1 MKIEKTTLLTMLIAL
16 LALAPVPM
24 TAQSQETA
32 QVPAKSVV
40 TRIDPTDFFTRLVV
54 RNEYRSRQS
63 GEEINLFLPRLEYA
77 LSKTFQALVEIP
89 VAYSDPEAVETDSE
103 TGLGDIRLRGAIRA
117 ARGKGYA
124 VVVATDLVMDT
135 ASEATLGLGKYRL
148 GPLVFASIEVP
159 RLRSTFFPFYQHYFS
174 FAGDR
179 NRSDINYA
187 SIRPSVILTK
197 WPNRWYTVID
207 PNFFVDFERDTDS
220 GMTLE
225 LEIGHP
231 LGKNMNFY
239 IRPGIGVYGD
249 IPQVYDWNFECGLRY
264 YFR

>member
-1 MKIEKTTLLTMLIAL
+1 
-16 LALAPVPM
+16 M

-54 RNEYRSRQS
+54 RNEYRSLQS
-63 GEEINLFLPRLEYA
+63 GEEINLFVPRLEYA

-89 VAYSDPEAVETDSE
+89 VAYTDPEAMETDSE
-103 TGLGDIRLRGAIRA
+103 TGLGDIRLRG
-117 ARGKGYA
+117 

-179 NRSDINYA
+179 NRRDINYA

-207 PNFFVDFERDTDS
+207 PNFFIDFEGDADS

>member
-1 MKIEKTTLLTMLIAL
+1 MLIAL
-16 LALAPVPM
+16 LVQVLLPGV
-24 TAQSQETA
+24 TQSQEAA
-32 QVPAKSVV
+32 QLPTKSVV

-54 RNEYRSRQS
+54 RNEYRSLQS

-77 LSKTFQALVEIP
+77 LSKTFQVQVEVP
-89 VAYSDPEAVETDSE
+89 VAYADPEAVEIDSE

-117 ARGKGYA
+117 ARGKRYA

-179 NRSDINYA
+179 NRRDINYA

-207 PNFFVDFERDTDS
+207 PNFFVDFEGDADS

-231 LGKNMNFY
+231 LGKNMNFW